1 MSSRYEHSKISELD
15 NRIEKL
21 EKEITRLKYE
31 DENAIKSIAVS
42 EIIFDKSKVQVC
54 VDKINNLLN
63 QGYKIFKQYQTDQ
76 GLVVELTMGRKH
88 NEKLS

>member
-1 MSSRYEHSKISELD
+1 MSSRYEHSKISEFET
-15 NRIEKL
+15 RIEKL

-54 VDKINNLLN
+54 VNKINNLLN
-63 QGYKIFKQYQTDQ
+63 QGYKIFKQYQTDS
-76 GLVVELTMGRKH
+76 GLVLELTMGRKA
-88 NEKLS
+88 K

>member
-1 MSSRYEHSKISELD
+1 
-15 NRIEKL
+15 
-21 EKEITRLKYE
+21 
-31 DENAIKSIAVS
+31 
-42 EIIFDKSKVQVC
+42 

>member
-1 MSSRYEHSKISELD
+1 MSSRYEHSKITEFS

-31 DENAIKSIAVS
+31 DENAIKSIAVE

-54 VDKINNLLN
+54 VNKINNLL
-63 QGYKIFKQYQTDQ
+63 QHDWKIWKQYHTES
-76 GLVVELTMGRKH
+76 GLVIELTKGHKH